1 MLTPLARARE
11 EEAAAKAESATV
23 KASLKEKKAKAD
35 RERQRAKFA
44 KAEVAFLRKEL
55 ETAMNKLFVE
65 RLRSAGFAHSVQ
77 VYVWVVFNDFRQVHE
92 GLGATIHPI

>member
-1 MLTPLARARE
+1 
-11 EEAAAKAESATV
+11 
-23 KASLKEKKAKAD
+23 
-35 RERQRAKFA
+35 
-44 KAEVAFLRKEL
+44 
-55 ETAMNKLFVE
+55 LFVE

>member
-1 MLTPLARARE
+1 VLTPLARARE

-44 KAEVAFLRKEL
+44 KAEVAFL
-55 ETAMNKLFVE
+55 NKLFVE